1 MTVSIDGTYNRYQ
14 NLYTIRTSD
23 DSIVAVF
30 DFPPTETHVT
40 YRRGFEKVGDAWL
53 TKNPVTSVEE
63 FFTHATQKLHQTL
76 VEHNIYQHVV
86 VGDLVAKEP
95 QYQVLTAACG
105 VRVINKNDGSEQLIE
120 NPEYESSW
128 DAVRDVARAFLA
140 TLHPDT
146 LIELD
151 GALINGDPIG
161 RPWLDVPQEVQLATV
176 AAAIDGL
183 DYYVEYPAY
192 PRETYKTNPVMVEN
206 THVNQVRWLAAHE
219 EYGEN
224 PLSVVLG
231 LCPIL
236 AWGFTYTRDKE
247 DWGKFT
253 LSVFE
258 PIPKEHLKSGYAEDV
273 FVFPYH
279 MEPRGVVPLTMMDD
293 EPVCDMMILTEDYKN
308 TPEGTSTL
316 FTMLERVMGTGVFDR
331 VAYNALTDREKE
343 QARAEMLLW
352 HDFNLHLF
360 RAQVDEYKRVV
371 KRFG

>member
-1 MTVSIDGTYNRYQ
+1 MTVSIDGTYDPYQ
-14 NLYTIRTSD
+14 NLYTIQTSD

-63 FFTHATQKLHQTL
+63 FFTHAAQKLHHTL

-86 VGDLVAKEP
+86 VGNVVAKEP
-95 QYQVLTAACG
+95 EYQVLTAACG

-120 NPEYESSW
+120 DPEHDSSW
-128 DAVRDVARAFLA
+128 GAVRDVARAFLD
-140 TLHPDT
+140 TLPPDT

-151 GALINGDPIG
+151 GALINGEPIG

-176 AAAIDGL
+176 ATAIDGL

-192 PRETYKTNPVMVEN
+192 PRETYKTAPVVIKN
-206 THVNQVRWLAAHE
+206 THVNQVRWLAAQE
-219 EYGEN
+219 ACGEN
-224 PLSVVLG
+224 PLSIVLG

-258 PIPKEHLKSGYAEDV
+258 PIPKEHLKSGRVEDV

-279 MEPRGVVPLTMMDD
+279 MEPRGVVPITMMDD

-316 FTMLERVMGTGVFDR
+316 FTMLERVMGTGMFERAGYD
-331 VAYNALTDREKE
+331 ALTDREKE

>member
-1 MTVSIDGTYNRYQ
+1 MTVSIDGIYDPYQ
-14 NLYTIRTSD
+14 NLYTIQTSD

-30 DFPPTETHVT
+30 DFPPTDTRVT

-63 FFTHATQKLHQTL
+63 FFNHAAQKLHETL

-86 VGDLVAKEP
+86 IGELVAKEP
-95 QYQVLTAACG
+95 EYQVLTAAHG

-120 NPEYESSW
+120 NPEHDSSW
-128 DAVRDVARAFLA
+128 DAVRDVARAFLK
-140 TLHPDT
+140 TLPPDT

-151 GALINGDPIG
+151 GTLINGDPIG

-176 AAAIDGL
+176 ATAIDGL

-192 PRETYKTNPVMVEN
+192 PRETYNTDPVVIKN
-206 THVNQVRWLAAHE
+206 THVNRVRWIAGE
-219 EYGEN
+219 ESCGEN
-224 PLSVVLG
+224 PLSIVLG

-236 AWGFTYTRDKE
+236 AWGFTYTRDKK
-247 DWGKFT
+247 DWGEFT

-258 PIPKEHLKSGYAEDV
+258 PIPKEQLKSGRVEDV

-279 MEPRGVVPLTMMDD
+279 VEPRGVVPITMMDD
-293 EPVCDMMILTEDYKN
+293 ELVCDMMILTEDYKN

-316 FTMLERVMGTGVFDR
+316 FTMLERVMGTGMFERAGYD
-331 VAYNALTDREKE
+331 ALTDREKE